1 MVHHLPDEVVDKEN
15 HGGDEAGVQL
25 GHLTLAHVSNLV
37 LEGDHLTKTCSKEKL
52 TISLFVILLPMTPK
66 SRQKRRGWLEK
77 TLVVEAMV
85 RPGTMSRR
93 RGSRGE

>member
-1 MVHHLPDEVVDKEN
+1 MTMIRSE
-15 HGGDEAGVQL
+15 
-25 GHLTLAHVSNLV
+25 
-37 LEGDHLTKTCSKEKL
+37 EKL

-66 SRQKRRGWLEK
+66 SRQKRRGWVEK

-85 RPGTMSRR
+85 KPGTMRSR

>member
-1 MVHHLPDEVVDKEN
+1 MIRSE
-15 HGGDEAGVQL
+15 
-25 GHLTLAHVSNLV
+25 
-37 LEGDHLTKTCSKEKL
+37 EKL

-66 SRQKRRGWLEK
+66 SRQKRRGWVEK

-85 RPGTMSRR
+85 RPGTMRRR